1 MTFDLSFQ
9 FLLGDNYSAYFF
21 FNFPRF
27 FVVWKWNVIKLS
39 FSSLIPRWTK
49 ERFGGWNISL
59 NFNRII
65 ESKIQ
70 YCECICINK
79 EKNKGKSF
87 FNAMI

>member
-27 FVVWKWNVIKLS
+27 FVVWKWNMIKLS

-70 YCECICINK
+70 YSECICINK
-79 EKNKGKSF
+79 EKIKENLSL
-87 FNAMI
+87 ML